1 MAESAQHMSEGEEE
15 SVLRASDVTVRYG
28 ETTLFERLDLSL
40 MRGELLLLT
49 GPSGGGKSSLLR
61 VLARLQPA
69 TAGTLWLNGSD
80 AADIAPPLYRR
91 RVAYMQQQPVVLE
104 GSVRENLLLSFR
116 YGDAAPPEDANLRAW
131 LKRLDLG
138 RMSLD
143 RDAADL
149 SVGEQQRCALLR
161 LLLMQPD
168 VLLLDEPT
176 SALDPSAAAAL
187 VDVVCTLHAE
197 EHLSTIFVAHALP
210 DLPARLAR
218 RHAVLANGRLETH
231 P

>member
-1 MAESAQHMSEGEEE
+1 MTHGEGDAM
-15 SVLRASDVTVRYG
+15 LRAANVTVRYG
-28 ETTLFERLDLSL
+28 DSALFERLNLAL
-40 MRGELLLLT
+40 ARGELLLLT

-69 TAGTLWLNGSD
+69 AAGTLSLDGRD
-80 AADIAPPLYRR
+80 AADIPPPRYRR
-91 RVAYMQQQPVVLE
+91 RVAYLQQQPVVTE

-116 YGDAAPPEDANLRAW
+116 YGEAAPPEDDALHAW
-131 LKRLDLG
+131 LRRLDLG
-138 RMSLD
+138 RIPLD

-176 SALDPSAAAAL
+176 AALDSSAAASL

-197 EHLSTIFVAHALP
+197 EDLSTIFVSHAPPELP
-210 DLPARLAR
+210 DDLLW
-218 RHAVLANGRLETH
+218 RHVVLAHGRLEMQA
-231 P
+231 